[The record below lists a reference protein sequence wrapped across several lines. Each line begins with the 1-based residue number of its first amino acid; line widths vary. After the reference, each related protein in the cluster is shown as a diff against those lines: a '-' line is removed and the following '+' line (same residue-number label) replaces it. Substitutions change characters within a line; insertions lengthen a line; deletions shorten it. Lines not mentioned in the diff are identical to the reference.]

1 MISGSSLLLNQL
13 PQQIL
18 KNLVVPPPPP
28 EPTKK
33 PDQQLYSATGFVL
46 NDTV

>member
-18 KNLVVPPPPP
+18 KNLVVPPP